1 MGGEGREEAGAGCT
15 QVGVGGRMGF
25 GFSEVTIAGC
35 DGCGQSQAGVGL
47 MVRGVEWTGSL
58 PLAQGG

>member
-15 QVGVGGRMGF
+15 RVDVGGRMGF
-25 GFSEVTIAGC
+25 GFSKVTNAGY
-35 DGCGQSQAGVGL
+35 DGCRQSKAGVGL
-47 MVRGVEWTGSL
+47 MVRGVKWTGSL